1 MSARHRLSKLD
12 RLDAAITEMAA
23 ESRVTRL
30 GCPRGLDVDRVGN
43 AHARRLLIEAA
54 WHHRRPYYWPGCQLR
69 RRQDRATSAAR
80 RRGTRGCPR
89 RSGARRRRARPSRRS
104 SARGAARPGRRP
116 PGPGDPPPCA
126 GLTLYAVLRELQTL
140 LAIWTGACRTCQRP
154 HLDSTQQSTTSGS
167 DGAVRCLGLAIS
179 PDAPREV
186 ARWSGVD
193 RQLAHHVGVSR
204 RLC

>member
-154 HLDSTQQSTTSGS
+154 TLIQPNKVLLAGRTVPSDASDWQSRQMRLAKWLA
-167 DGAVRCLGLAIS
+167 GAVWIGSWHIM
-179 PDAPREV
+179 
-186 ARWSGVD
+186 
-193 RQLAHHVGVSR
+193 
-204 RLC
+204 